1 MVDEEAR
8 EEGRDPGGD
17 GSGAWPGLILSHRP
31 TGAAHAGEFEVTA
44 TVRREGRL
52 YPAQA
57 RGKLVVDQ
65 GRQVR
70 VTLTEMKV
78 SGGDV
83 PQMALEKELLKI
95 NPILDLSR
103 FPLDLRIQRLTLHN
117 DQVELLAVSGP

>member
-1 MVDEEAR
+1 MILAAMAQAL
-8 EEGRDPGGD
+8 GRVSSSVIDPRVR
-17 GSGAWPGLILSHRP
+17 L
-31 TGAAHAGEFEVTA
+31 HAGEFEVTA

-83 PQMALEKELLKI
+83 PQMALAKELLKI